1 MNEYATVED
10 IKKKMAVLISQG
22 KGGYVVTCNDEY
34 MLALKGDYP
43 DVDDDK
49 RTVDLG
55 GYC

>member
-10 IKKKMAVLISQG
+10 IKKKMAVLINQG

-34 MLALKGDYP
+34 MLALKGDCP